1 MTLNLKVEERE
12 KKKKKKEKKATS
24 RVLLRK
30 LKNNTFQCFI
40 TSLLQMHCQQGTEN
54 GNVEH

>member
-1 MTLNLKVEERE
+1 MINRYSLNLKIDQTTTLNLKVNER

-30 LKNNTFQCFI
+30 LKMTLN
-40 TSLLQMHCQQGTEN
+40 LK
-54 GNVEH
+54 